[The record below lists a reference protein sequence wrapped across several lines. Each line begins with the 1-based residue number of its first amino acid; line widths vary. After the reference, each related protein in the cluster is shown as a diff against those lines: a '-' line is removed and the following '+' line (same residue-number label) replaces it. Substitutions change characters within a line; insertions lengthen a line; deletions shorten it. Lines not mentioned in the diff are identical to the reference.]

1 MRESGRGQGR
11 GQVRGRTA
19 WLACALLPALCAAA
33 CEKPAAAQARETAV
47 ALVGGNPERG
57 RRLIGELGC
66 KTCHTI
72 PGIPG
77 ANSLVGPPLTGIA
90 SRVYIAGVLTN
101 QPANMVRWLVN
112 PPGVDSLTAMPNM
125 GLSAAQATDI
135 ATYLYT
141 LR

>member
-1 MRESGRGQGR
+1 MRARAALLGG
-11 GQVRGRTA
+11 
-19 WLACALLPALCAAA
+19 LLLPALAAVGG
-33 CEKPAAAQARETAV
+33 CERPAPVRARHAAV
-47 ALVGGNPERG
+47 ALVGGDPDRG
-57 RRLIGELGC
+57 RALIQRFGC
-66 KTCHTI
+66 KACHTI

-77 ANSLVGPPLTGIA
+77 ADGLVGPPLTGIG
-90 SRVYIAGVLTN
+90 SRVYIAGVVTN